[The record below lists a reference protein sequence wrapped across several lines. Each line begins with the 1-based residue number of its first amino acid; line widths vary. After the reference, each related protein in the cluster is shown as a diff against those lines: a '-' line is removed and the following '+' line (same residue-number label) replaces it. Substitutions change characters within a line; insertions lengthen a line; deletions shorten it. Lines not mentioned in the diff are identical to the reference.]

1 VEAPKAPAGGRK
13 RKGQSLE
20 QAVVGGVVGAF
31 SATAYVTQHE
41 HWFQNAD
48 QVAPI
53 TDPLMSWIDTL
64 PVKTVKQIE
73 QGIWPLMLLIGLVLV
88 LLPCILA
95 EIKLR
100 GREANLIRQARAAGA
115 AGLRIVPG
123 DVAPEAGAGPGFG
136 YGIPAANGL
145 APPEGSGQG
154 ADDIGRP
161 PRLPGVPY

>member
-1 VEAPKAPAGGRK
+1 M
-13 RKGQSLE
+13 
-20 QAVVGGVVGAF
+20 GGVVGAF

-41 HWFQNAD
+41 HWFQTPE

-73 QGIWPLMLLIGLVLV
+73 QGIWPVMLIIGLVLV

-100 GREANLIRQARAAGA
+100 GREANLVRQARAASA
-115 AGLRIVPG
+115 AGLRIIPGTQPSPGGFDTVPG
-123 DVAPEAGAGPGFG
+123 YGDALSNGFASGEAEGAGP
-136 YGIPAANGL
+136 
-145 APPEGSGQG
+145 
-154 ADDIGRP
+154 ADDGRP
-161 PRLPGVPY
+161 PRLPGVNY